1 MAPASYAEVLRAVVQ
16 KPGKLLS
23 GITQLTRSHPH
34 HPAHATPH
42 DSTDKEIYHDSST
55 SSTST
60 ELSPVI
66 AYGRPVLQTLSS
78 KEALLHTSI
87 SGDPPGSHMSAM
99 TDERSSVDFPQFSQ
113 LPVELRLKVWSFALN
128 APRVVEVTATFNH
141 RPAFYS
147 DSIITKI
154 PSLFH
159 VNHEAREAAVK
170 TFCIKRRETGF
181 EYLKPQFLVNH
192 ISDTLFISQESL
204 VVDVLESMGREERS
218 KIRSLGVSQNWWC
231 DVSVGQHVFERSIG
245 PTLLTGLEELVV
257 LAVPESEKGQTRR
270 LSRRMWDKSFRSA
283 DEVDA
288 SWRSMSR
295 VMEEEWKQEQWQ
307 STMLY
312 RDWMTTRRGIE
323 SRWKELCEEKGVA
336 RKLRIVRGVVDDEH
350 RAGGSISFVQGGP
363 FKRASRLKKLRQCQD
378 VMTGRTIWVI

>member
-1 MAPASYAEVLRAVVQ
+1 
-16 KPGKLLS
+16 
-23 GITQLTRSHPH
+23 
-34 HPAHATPH
+34 
-42 DSTDKEIYHDSST
+42 
-55 SSTST
+55 
-60 ELSPVI
+60 
-66 AYGRPVLQTLSS
+66 
-78 KEALLHTSI
+78 
-87 SGDPPGSHMSAM
+87 MSAM
-99 TDERSSVDFPQFSQ
+99 TDERSSIDFPQFSQ

-204 VVDVLESMGREERS
+204 VVDILESMGREERS

-257 LAVPESEKGQTRR
+257 LAVPESKKGQTRR